1 MVLPIWA
8 FVVLL
13 IASGWGIFSLIVC
26 IVLSLS
32 PDFEERSIRKEIEK
46 SLRGKKIISDGEYEM
61 IRSLVGDLTVIKIP
75 KNRDFKPNR

>member
-46 SLRGKKIISDGEYEM
+46 SLRGKKIISDGEYEK